1 MKNFEAIPS
10 ISAEEEKTGLSPED
24 QAVMSR
30 RNFLKTAGAVAGAA
44 AFGVVSPEVMA
55 APERGRENITLNF
68 ELTPFQRESLV
79 KSLERQAPGARA
91 EFTLSGP
98 RDFEGE
104 KIVYVE
110 VIILLKDGS
119 EKRGKGVGFHGLT
132 ANEKMAR
139 QALEDAFGR

>member
-1 MKNFEAIPS
+1 MSGFEGVPPAVSNQPERS
-10 ISAEEEKTGLSPED
+10 SED
-24 QAVMSR
+24 QKVMSR
-30 RNFLKTAGAVAGAA
+30 RSFLKATGAVAGAA
-44 AFGVVSPEVMA
+44 MLGAVSPEVMA
-55 APERGRENITLNF
+55 APERGKESISLNF

-79 KSLERQAPGARA
+79 KNLEQQAPGARA

-104 KIVYVE
+104 KIVRVD
-110 VIILLKDGS
+110 VIIRLKDGS

-132 ANEKMAR
+132 TNEKMVR